1 MTEVAATSALPGR
14 AEAMLAD
21 RFELR
26 VHRGAT
32 LTGEDELAAFIG
44 AAAGAVT
51 LLGDPRDAGRDGR
64 ARRRER
70 DRSA

>member
-1 MTEVAATSALPGR
+1 MTEVAVTSALPGR

-32 LTGEDELAAFIG
+32 LTGVDELAAANVI
-44 AAAGAVT
+44 AV
-51 LLGDPRDAGRDGR
+51 LEGREPPAPVVRGR
-64 ARRRER
+64 
-70 DRSA
+70 

>member
-1 MTEVAATSALPGR
+1 MTEVAVTSALPGR

-32 LTGEDELAAFIG
+32 LTGVDELAAANVI
-44 AAAGAVT
+44 AVLDGGEPPT
-51 LLGDPRDAGRDGR
+51 PVVRGR
-64 ARRRER
+64 
-70 DRSA
+70 